1 MPPTYLLGQRAGD
14 VVTVDLMGMPVSNMT
29 AAVSEGVACGGT
41 SSAVLVAPHSAV
53 ILDRFLQQNVVGAEV
68 PFTLEHLWTYRNHL
82 NLDDLEPAEEG
93 LMGTLQRVIG
103 RRGLGVWKI
112 DRTC

>member
-1 MPPTYLLGQRAGD
+1 M
-14 VVTVDLMGMPVSNMT
+14 DLMGMPAENMT
-29 AAVSEGVACGGT
+29 RAVGERVVCGEA

-53 ILDRFLQQNVVGAEV
+53 FLDRFLEGSDVVPSEV

-93 LMGTLQRVIG
+93 LVGTLQRVVE

-112 DRTC
+112 HRRC